1 MVAVAEPDS
10 DDKHALTLSHDVRI
24 DSSTWIA
31 ARVFGTQHHL
41 DDWARPVF
49 AHTSPVYVGCG
60 GPWTMADPD
69 GLHYMRTLVTGA
81 RDYVRHTAA
90 RRDDALT
97 THHHG
102 EPDHAAWLERPFTEA
117 LRALDDRL

>member
-1 MVAVAEPDS
+1 
-10 DDKHALTLSHDVRI
+10 
-24 DSSTWIA
+24 
-31 ARVFGTQHHL
+31 
-41 DDWARPVF
+41 
-49 AHTSPVYVGCG
+49 
-60 GPWTMADPD
+60 MADPD

-102 EPDHAAWLERPFTEA
+102 ELDHAAWLERPFTEA